1 MNTLN
6 ELQNKFV
13 EYMAH
18 FQESSVQC
26 CLAEHKCND
35 KEIEQMLYE
44 VTYDMAVSIMEL
56 IDGYSMYSNDKH
68 DIVNTV
74 TGVRLK
80 QNPFIE
86 LHDILDGHMKN

>member
-1 MNTLN
+1 MN
-6 ELQNKFV
+6 ELQKKFV
-13 EYMAH
+13 EYLSW
-18 FQESSVQC
+18 FQESSVEC
-26 CLAEHKCND
+26 CMAEHRSND
-35 KEIEQMLYE
+35 EDIRQMLYE